1 MLFMTVTSMKHC
13 GTWDVVATMFAAAS
27 PTFSKRVITFLEA
40 IHPHLKTKYIDNVGA
55 KWTMEHLTSTGQR
68 FANFPAALYAVDVTF
83 QKTNAPAGTFSEKK
97 MYYSKKHGHYGL
109 KVEASVVPT
118 GFAINVTAAVPG
130 SVADFSIFEAN
141 EAFHADKM
149 RKTDAERDMPDA
161 GPMLDEYPNDWAI
174 LADKGYQGL
183 HRRMRAIT
191 PAKRPPGGLLTMSD
205 MEYNDNIATDR
216 VIVENYFGRL
226 KTLWA
231 IVNESYTWK
240 RENYDLYLQTCV
252 AFTNCHIRFSPLRVD
267 DSHERNRYLNALMSS
282 SAKKKAKHAVAVK
295 KHREKRKLRL
305 GTFLPSGENAYFD
318 SDTEFYPSGDDSGIF
333 E

>member
-1 MLFMTVTSMKHC
+1 
-13 GTWDVVATMFAAAS
+13 
-27 PTFSKRVITFLEA
+27 
-40 IHPHLKTKYIDNVGA
+40 
-55 KWTMEHLTSTGQR
+55 
-68 FANFPAALYAVDVTF
+68 
-83 QKTNAPAGTFSEKK
+83 

-118 GFAINVTAAVPG
+118 GFALNVTAAVSG
-130 SVADFSIFEAN
+130 SVADISIFEAN

-149 RKTDAERDMPDA
+149 RKTDAERDTPDA
-161 GPMLDEYPNDWAI
+161 GPMLDEYPNDRAI
-174 LADKGYQGL
+174 LANKGFQGL

-231 IVNESYTWK
+231 IVNESYKWK
-240 RENYDLYLQTCV
+240 RENYDLYLETCV
-252 AFTNCHIRFSPLRVD
+252 ALTNCHIRFSPLRVD
-267 DSHERNRYLNALMSS
+267 DSHERNRYLNALM
-282 SAKKKAKHAVAVK
+282 KKAKRAVAVK

-305 GTFLPSGENAYFD
+305 GTFLPCGENAYFD
-318 SDTEFYPSGDDSGIF
+318 LDTELYPSGDDSAIF
-333 E
+333 ESKAFDQQLFTKSFTLTKVLYDITSHNGNHLERLEMTASVTK